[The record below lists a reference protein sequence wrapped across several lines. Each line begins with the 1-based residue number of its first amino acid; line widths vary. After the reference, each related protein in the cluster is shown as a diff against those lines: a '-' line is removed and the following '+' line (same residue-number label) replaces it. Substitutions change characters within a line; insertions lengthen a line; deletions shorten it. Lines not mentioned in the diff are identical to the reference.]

1 MRKLSAD
8 IIFPVHTLPVS
19 DSVLLI
25 EDDGK
30 VIGIFPKTDFEPST
44 IQHFA
49 GALVPG
55 FVNAHCHLE
64 LSHLKDKFPEK
75 TGLPEFLNLVT
86 QKRDTSP
93 EAIQEA
99 MQAAETEMINNG
111 IVAVGDIS
119 NKSDSFQIKS
129 NRKLYYHTFVE
140 LIAFNPE
147 RATVVMKEG
156 EALLSLARSFGIHAS
171 LAPHATY
178 SVSPDLI
185 RSISNN
191 CCDRGKP
198 TSIHMLESNDENE
211 FYIQATG
218 LYRKLY
224 RDINIDIKHFH
235 PTGKNALESLL
246 PHFNKAVNTLLI
258 HNTIATS
265 WDVEWAE
272 DLHPNLFWCFCP
284 QANLFIEDRLP
295 DVPMLMQ
302 HAQYICIGTDSL
314 ASNHGLS
321 ILAEMQT
328 IQQKFPE
335 VKSVDLIRW
344 ATLYGAKALEID
356 DQFGSFEKGKRPGVN
371 VLEGI
376 DNARMT
382 LEFSKIRPVL

>member
-8 IIFPVHTLPVS
+8 IIFPVNTLPVT
-19 DSVLLI
+19 DSVLLT

-30 VIGIFPKTDFEPST
+30 IIGVFPKAEFEPST
-44 IQHFA
+44 IQQFS

-64 LSHLKDKFPEK
+64 LSHLKNKFPEK
-75 TGLPEFLNLVT
+75 TGLPEFLMQVT
-86 QKRDTSP
+86 KQRETSAA
-93 EAIQEA
+93 EINGA
-99 MQAAETEMINNG
+99 MQAADKEMINNG

-119 NKSDSFQIKS
+119 NKADSFEVKANS
-129 NRKLYYHTFVE
+129 NIYYHTFIE
-140 LIAFNPE
+140 LIAFDPE
-147 RATVVMKEG
+147 RANQVMKDG
-156 EALLSLARSFGIHAS
+156 EVLLSKARSFGIHAS

-178 SVSPDLI
+178 SVSADLI
-185 RSISNN
+185 QRISNH
-191 CCDRGKP
+191 CCDNGKP

-211 FYIQATG
+211 FYMQATG
-218 LYRKLY
+218 LFRKLY
-224 RDINIDIKHFH
+224 REINVDIKHFH

-246 PHFNKAVNTLLI
+246 PFFNQEVNTLLI

-284 QANLFIEDRLP
+284 KANLFIEDRLP

-321 ILAEMQT
+321 VLTEMQT
-328 IQQKFPE
+328 IQHKFPE

-344 ATLYGAKALEID
+344 ATLYGAKALGIE

-376 DNARMT
+376 DNARMA
-382 LEFSKIRPVL
+382 LGHSKIRPVL

>member
-8 IIFPVHTLPVS
+8 IIFPVNTLPIS
-19 DSVLLI
+19 DSVLLV
-25 EDDGK
+25 EDDGTI
-30 VIGIFPKTDFEPST
+30 IGIFPKTEFEPST
-44 IQHFA
+44 IQHFS

-64 LSHLKDKFPEK
+64 LSHLRNKFPEK
-75 TGLPEFLNLVT
+75 TGLPEFLTLVT
-86 QKRDTSP
+86 QKRETSP
-93 EAIQEA
+93 EEIQEA
-99 MQAAETEMINNG
+99 MRAAEIEMINNG

-119 NKSDSFQIKS
+119 NKSDSFEIKA
-129 NRKLYYHTFVE
+129 NRKIFYHTFVE

-147 RATVVMKEG
+147 RVHLAIKDG
-156 EALLSLARSFGIHAS
+156 EALLSAARSFGIHAS

-185 RSISNN
+185 KRISNN
-191 CCDRGKP
+191 CCDNGKP

-224 RDINIDIKHFH
+224 RDINVDIKHFH
-235 PTGKNALESLL
+235 PTGKTALESLL
-246 PHFNKAVNTLLI
+246 PYFNKEVNTLLI

-284 QANLFIEDRLP
+284 KANLFIEDRLP

-302 HAQYICIGTDSL
+302 NAQYICLGTDSL

-321 ILAEMQT
+321 ILEEMKT
-328 IQQKFPE
+328 IQQRFPE
-335 VKSVDLIRW
+335 IKTSDLIRW
-344 ATLYGAKALEID
+344 STLYGAKALGISD
-356 DQFGSFEKGKRPGVN
+356 MYGSFEKGKHPGVN
-371 VLEGI
+371 LLEGI
-376 DNARMT
+376 NSIGST
-382 LEFSKIRPVL
+382 LNLAQVRPLL